1 MIKAILV
8 VFLGLGLVLIG
19 AAAVSNPPPIE
30 YSER

>member
-8 VFLGLGLVLIG
+8 VTLGLGLVLIG
-19 AAAVSNPPPIE
+19 AVAVSNPPSIE